1 MTLPDATPGRS
12 RNVLDSSR
20 GSVARRN
27 RGAME
32 EETPLKELTREE
44 RLLLMRFVC
53 SFAWA
58 DLEVK
63 PEERNLVARLIY
75 RLQLD
80 DEEKREV
87 LQWLES
93 PPPPGSVDPKLV
105 PRAHRMKFLRAVES
119 TVTVDG
125 EVSAEERDSLLVF
138 AKLIR

>member
-1 MTLPDATPGRS
+1 
-12 RNVLDSSR
+12 
-20 GSVARRN
+20 
-27 RGAME
+27 ME
-32 EETPLKELTREE
+32 EQAPLQELTREE

-63 PEERNLVARLIY
+63 PEERVLVARLIR
-75 RLQLD
+75 RLKLD
-80 DEEKREV
+80 DEERQQV
-87 LQWLES
+87 LRWLES
-93 PPPPGSVDPKLV
+93 PPAPNSVDPKLV

-125 EVSAEERDSLLVF
+125 EISPEERENLVLF

>member
-1 MTLPDATPGRS
+1 
-12 RNVLDSSR
+12 
-20 GSVARRN
+20 
-27 RGAME
+27 
-32 EETPLKELTREE
+32 
-44 RLLLMRFVC
+44 MRFVC

-63 PEERNLVARLIY
+63 PEERELVARLIR

-80 DEEKREV
+80 DEEKRQV
-87 LQWLES
+87 FQWLES
-93 PPPPGSVDPKLV
+93 PPPPESVDPKLV

-125 EVSAEERDSLLVF
+125 EVSVEERNSLLVF

>member
-1 MTLPDATPGRS
+1 
-12 RNVLDSSR
+12 
-20 GSVARRN
+20 
-27 RGAME
+27 
-32 EETPLKELTREE
+32 
-44 RLLLMRFVC
+44 MRFVC

-63 PEERNLVARLIY
+63 PEERSLVARLVR
-75 RLQLD
+75 RLQLA
-80 DEEKREV
+80 DEEQQQV

-93 PPPPGSVDPKLV
+93 PPPSGSVDPALV
-105 PRAHRMKFLRAVES
+105 PRAHRMKFLRAIES

>member
-1 MTLPDATPGRS
+1 
-12 RNVLDSSR
+12 
-20 GSVARRN
+20 
-27 RGAME
+27 ME
-32 EETPLKELTREE
+32 EEAALKELTREE

-63 PEERNLVARLIY
+63 LEERELVARLIR

-80 DEEKREV
+80 DAEKRQV
-87 LQWLES
+87 FQWLES
-93 PPPPGSVDPKLV
+93 PPPLGSVDPALV
-105 PRAHRMKFLRAVES
+105 PREHRIKFLRAVES

-125 EVSAEERDSLLVF
+125 EVSPEERDSLLVF

>member
-27 RGAME
+27 RGPME
-32 EETPLKELTREE
+32 EEAPLKQLTREE

-63 PEERNLVARLIY
+63 PEERDLVARWVR
-75 RLQLD
+75 RLQLE
-80 DEEKREV
+80 DEEQQQV
-87 LQWLES
+87 FQWLES
-93 PPPPGSVDPKLV
+93 PPPLGSVDPTLV
-105 PRAHRMKFLRAVES
+105 PRAHRMRFLRAIES

-125 EVSAEERDSLLVF
+125 EVSPEERDSLLVF